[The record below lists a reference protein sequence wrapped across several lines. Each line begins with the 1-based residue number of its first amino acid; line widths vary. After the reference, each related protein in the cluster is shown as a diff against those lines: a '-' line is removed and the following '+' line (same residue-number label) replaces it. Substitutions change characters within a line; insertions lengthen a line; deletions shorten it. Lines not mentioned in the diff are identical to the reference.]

1 MMILLRE
8 TKRKLRC
15 IYFIIII
22 RFCLSTVSFHAIDL
36 ISNATA
42 IILSIKNLYLA
53 HYIFRTIF
61 SGGQVHKGRENISN
75 PQENVSSSRL

>member
-8 TKRKLRC
+8 TKQKLRC
-15 IYFIIII
+15 IFLLIII

-42 IILSIKNLYLA
+42 IILSIETN
-53 HYIFRTIF
+53 T
-61 SGGQVHKGRENISN
+61 
-75 PQENVSSSRL
+75 

>member
-42 IILSIKNLYLA
+42 IILSIKTYT
-53 HYIFRTIF
+53 YGTIF
-61 SGGQVHKGRENISN
+61 LE
-75 PQENVSSSRL
+75 LF

>member
-22 RFCLSTVSFHAIDL
+22 RFYLSTVSIHAIDL

-42 IILSIKNLYLA
+42 IILSIKTY
-53 HYIFRTIF
+53 T
-61 SGGQVHKGRENISN
+61 
-75 PQENVSSSRL
+75 

>member
-15 IYFIIII
+15 IYFIIIIIIII

-42 IILSIKNLYLA
+42 IILSIKT
-53 HYIFRTIF
+53 YI
-61 SGGQVHKGRENISN
+61 
-75 PQENVSSSRL
+75 